1 MKCPYCG
8 EENRDIARFCQRC
21 GRPLV
26 AEPADVA
33 TSEAAPTVT
42 KVELEGE
49 AQAPPEA
56 EAPPE
61 PESES
66 RPSAEPEPS
75 AEIEAPVPVTAETM
89 KEPTDSTESEVAI
102 APPATEAEALG
113 EAAKEAE
120 AQPATP
126 TKVAPAEPEPPVE
139 TESGLQEAAEPEEP
153 ALTAEAEEK
162 ALAAAESPTDETGE
176 EHDTTSTEL
185 PTPEPAAPE
194 PSPGGESAPEVQ
206 ELDRADLLPWSDTP
220 SVPLTLE
227 PGTVLNGRY
236 QVIEVLSSE
245 PEETIYRVRD
255 LQRCPR
261 CGFAGN
267 SPDQAFCASCG
278 AALDQK
284 PEAVMLERGPEQA
297 EEAVEA
303 EVEDRFEL
311 DGRMYWVW
319 RETKRPADET
329 TAQMRLDVGLKSVTG
344 QVRELDEDSL
354 FTMIMSRTHESLTGQ
369 LALFIV
375 ADGMGGHEGGEVA
388 SKMAI
393 QTMTDVLVRNVFLPE
408 LEGHSLSLE
417 EICHWMEQAMGEAN
431 DRVYLARQK
440 RSNDMGTTMTAALLK
455 DWSLCLAHVGDCRA
469 YRWGVGGLEQLTT
482 DHSIVAS
489 MIAAGAA
496 RPEEIY
502 THPQRSVIY
511 RCIGD
516 RPTVEVDIS
525 VLTFSPGDRLLLC
538 CDGLWEMIHDEGI
551 EEVML
556 READPQKAC
565 DIMVEQANLAGGT
578 DNISVIVVQL

>member
-8 EENRDIARFCQRC
+8 EENRDIARFCQHC
-21 GRPLV
+21 GQPLEV
-26 AEPADVA
+26 GPSPEDEAAAGMPGITLNEPEDLEGNGPQVSTEREEPSVVEEAQESAFSEEPA
-33 TSEAAPTVT
+33 EEIAAEDEIAVVPT
-42 KVELEGE
+42 G
-49 AQAPPEA
+49 APGPEM
-56 EAPPE
+56 
-61 PESES
+61 
-66 RPSAEPEPS
+66 PS
-75 AEIEAPVPVTAETM
+75 
-89 KEPTDSTESEVAI
+89 
-102 APPATEAEALG
+102 
-113 EAAKEAE
+113 
-120 AQPATP
+120 
-126 TKVAPAEPEPPVE
+126 
-139 TESGLQEAAEPEEP
+139 AAEPEVP
-153 ALTAEAEEK
+153 PPPEK
-162 ALAAAESPTDETGE
+162 APVEQVPAEVGDK
-176 EHDTTSTEL
+176 
-185 PTPEPAAPE
+185 APE
-194 PSPGGESAPEVQ
+194 ESVPAHPAVALVEEGLAGGDTESTAAITASAPPEEEEEMATTVSAPEVQ
-206 ELDRADLLPWSDTP
+206 ELEQADLLPWSDKSP
-220 SVPLTLE
+220 SPVTLE
-227 PGTVLNGRY
+227 PGVVLNGRY
-236 QVIEVLSSE
+236 QVIEVLSTG
-245 PEETIYRVRD
+245 EETMYRVLD

-284 PEAVMLERGPEQA
+284 PEAIMLERAPERA

-303 EVEDRFEL
+303 EVEDRFEH
-311 DGRMYWVW
+311 DGQMYLVW
-319 RETKRPADET
+319 RETRRRADEQVPP
-329 TAQMRLDVGLKSVTG
+329 QMRLDVGLKSVTG

-354 FTMIMSRTHESLTGQ
+354 FTMIMSRTHESVTGQ
-369 LALFIV
+369 MALFIV

-408 LEGHSLSLE
+408 LEGHSLPLE
-417 EICHWMEQAMGEAN
+417 EICHWMERAMSQAN
-431 DRVYLARQK
+431 DQVYLARQK

-469 YRWGVGGLEQLTT
+469 YRWGVDGLEQLTT

-496 RPEEIY
+496 MPEEIY

-525 VLTFSPGDRLLLC
+525 VLTLSPGDRLILC
-538 CDGLWEMIHDEGI
+538 CDGLWEMIHNEGI